1 MFCKLTSLDKN
12 KATFKGDTRTVTKE
26 YAYSEKQIEVP
37 DATVHVTRQVWEEA
51 GSPSTLDV
59 VFVRD

>member
-1 MFCKLTSLDKN
+1 MLCKLASLDKN

-37 DATVHVTRQVWEEA
+37 DATVHVTRRVWEEA
-51 GSPSTLDV
+51 GSPSTLDIA
-59 VFVRD
+59 FVRD